1 MSAKSIEAA
10 RAFVRVAWEDS
21 AIRRGIARAA
31 GMLKTFAA
39 GVSQISF
46 GSLLAD
52 GIRAATSAVFDFVD
66 AGAKIDDIA
75 NRTGAT
81 AESLSQLKYAAEQ
94 SGTSIED
101 IEKGMRMLADVQ
113 TEAARGGSA
122 AAKSLARVGL
132 SAKDLEGLS
141 PDQKLLAV
149 AEALKNVEDPAERSS
164 LAMDLLGKSGANLL
178 PLMEDGAAGIQALMT
193 EANALGMTLS
203 GDQAKAAADFDDAWA
218 KLKGT
223 FGAVGK
229 ILGSV
234 VMPYLTTFINI
245 VLQAIPYI
253 SKFYQVVGTMWVRAF
268 EAAWNAIQ
276 PLIQTFKPLGEAI
289 METFS
294 ALGNAL
300 MSGEYAAA
308 AKVLWTSLKAAWLTG
323 IDGLNREW
331 ILWKKAFLDVFNS
344 AMAAVQKAWH
354 KTQNFLSK
362 GVIEVMAVFDS
373 SINVDQVNAEL
384 DSMLQQQLKS
394 VESQTNADQ
403 KARDQQFE
411 QDVLAVNTDLAQA
424 RDEWRAA
431 VNAAN
436 QVAKKKANEPGA
448 AQITDD
454 KFTKLIDELKT
465 GDIATRIN
473 DSVKASNNQI
483 GDVRTLSGA
492 SQLTQLINRT
502 GRLEQQMV
510 TFLGQIAKNTTGIN
524 AQPQVVNI

>member
-21 AIRRGIARAA
+21 AIRAGIAKAW
-31 GMLKTFAA
+31 GMVKGFASSVA
-39 GVSQISF
+39 SISV

-52 GIRAATSAVFDFVD
+52 GIRAATAAVFDFVA

-75 NRTGAT
+75 NRTGAS
-81 AESLSQLKYAAEQ
+81 AEGLSQLAFAADQ
-94 SGTSIED
+94 SGASIED
-101 IEKGMRMLADVQ
+101 VEKGMRRLADVE

-122 AAKSLARVGL
+122 AAKSLSRVGL
-132 SAKDLEGLS
+132 TAKDLEGLS
-141 PDQKLLAV
+141 PEQKFLAIS
-149 AEALKNVEDPAERSS
+149 EGLSQIEDPAERSS

-178 PLMEDGAAGIQALMT
+178 PMMEDGAAGIQALMT
-193 EANALGMTLS
+193 EADSLGMTLS
-203 GDQAKAAADFDDAWA
+203 GDQAKAAADFDDAWQKA
-218 KLKGT
+218 TGT
-223 FGAVGK
+223 LGTVGK
-229 ILGSV
+229 VIGATVL
-234 VMPYLTTFINI
+234 PYLTSFLN
-245 VLQAIPYI
+245 VLLSALP
-253 SKFYQVVGTMWVRAF
+253 VVMQFGRDLG
-268 EAAWNAIQ
+268 NAIVSGASRAWQ
-276 PLIQTFKPLGEAI
+276 ALQQLLTGFAPLVDTVK
-289 METFS
+289 ETFS
-294 ALGNAL
+294 ALGAAL
-300 MSGEYAAA
+300 MSGEYSAA
-308 AKVLWTSLKAAWLTG
+308 AKVLWTGLKAAWLTG
-323 IDGLNREW
+323 INALQREW

-344 AMAAVQKAWH
+344 AMATVQKAWH
-354 KTQNFLSK
+354 KTQNMLSK

-373 SINVDQVNAEL
+373 SIDTNAVNAEL
-384 DSMLQQQLKS
+384 DSMLQQQLAA

-403 KARDQQFE
+403 QARDQQFE

-431 VNAAN
+431 VAAAN
-436 QVAKKKANEPGA
+436 QVAEKKANEPGA

-483 GDVRTLSGA
+483 GDVRTVAGA

-510 TFLGQIAKNTTGIN
+510 NFLGQIAKNTTGIN